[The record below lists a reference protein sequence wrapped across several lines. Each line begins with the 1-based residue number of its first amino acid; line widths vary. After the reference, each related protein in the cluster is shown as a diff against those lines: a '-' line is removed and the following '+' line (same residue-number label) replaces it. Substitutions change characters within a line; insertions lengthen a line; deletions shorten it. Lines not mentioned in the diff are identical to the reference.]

1 MTKSSKT
8 LIALARTHEKLH
20 TSQADLI
27 DALAEHGVMLRLP
40 AHGESAADYLTYV
53 SSTVIKEEDEK
64 AYRTQLDI
72 AVAEAADRA
81 GVIQFEIIDANE
93 GTIRIVETG
102 GKKLTAVD
110 ALTMSSKSY
119 AGKHDTDKGAARRP
133 DRQTT
138 HRGLIE
144 ALKQRTLHASRER
157 WNTLRATAI
166 RLRESRL
173 AGLPDAP
180 AKQGRGES
188 QTNRQRIADLREATV
203 KRLKAAD
210 RTCNYSAVDQAMKWV
225 EQVIIA
231 VEKKAKLPEAP
242 KLAVAD

>member
-1 MTKSSKT
+1 MSKSKT
-8 LIALARTHEKLH
+8 LIALARSHEKLH

-27 DALAEHGVMLRLP
+27 DALAEHNVMLRLP
-40 AHGESAADYLTYV
+40 KHGESAADYLTYV

-64 AYRTQLDI
+64 AYRAQLDI

-110 ALTMSSKSY
+110 ALTMSAKSY
-119 AGKHDTDKGAARRP
+119 AGKHDTAAARRP

-242 KLAVAD
+242 KLTVAD